1 MWDPE
6 KAAVNFHKHG
16 VDFIEAAS
24 AFGDP
29 HSLSKLDTT
38 HSIDEERWLLLG
50 YSAQGRLLVVAHT
63 ERTVR
68 FESSTHVWPRRPSAK
83 PMKKNP
89 KPSVPN
95 DEIQPEY
102 DFRGGIRGKYAKQYR
117 EGTTIVVLDPDGA
130 AKFKDSQAVN
140 EALRTLLANQAR
152 R

>member
-1 MWDPE
+1 
-6 KAAVNFHKHG
+6 
-16 VDFIEAAS
+16 
-24 AFGDP
+24 
-29 HSLSKLDTT
+29 
-38 HSIDEERWLLLG
+38 
-50 YSAQGRLLVVAHT
+50 
-63 ERTVR
+63 
-68 FESSTHVWPRRPSAK
+68 
-83 PMKKNP
+83 MKKNP

-117 EGTTIVVLDPDGA
+117 EGTNIVVLDPDVA